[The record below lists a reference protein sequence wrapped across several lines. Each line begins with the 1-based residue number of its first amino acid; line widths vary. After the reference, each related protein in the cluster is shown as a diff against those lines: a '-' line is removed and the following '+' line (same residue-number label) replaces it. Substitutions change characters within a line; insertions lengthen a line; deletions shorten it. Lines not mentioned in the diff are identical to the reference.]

1 MDLKRRL
8 DRLGPARPREPGG
21 EGAAAGVDPGSA
33 AEPARPGPDPSTL
46 EALRQ
51 KMAAILGRPPAPRAE
66 PVDPSLAGLPFTRE
80 EAPHG
85 PLYRRLEPLRPSRH
99 VGRMPLDAA
108 RAARGEVLALL
119 ALDPELAATAT
130 DRAVFF
136 DTETTGLGGAGSV
149 VFLFGALWFDPD
161 GGAWLEQ
168 LLLRQ
173 PGEELP
179 LLHRAGELLSA
190 ASLLVSY
197 NGKAFDAPILA
208 TRRVMNRLPALAPR
222 PHLDLLHVAR
232 RLHRA
237 RLGAC
242 RLTTLERDVLGF
254 VRGEDIDGSEVPS
267 RYSHYLRTGDPEG
280 LRVVVEH
287 NAWDVVTMAALVG
300 LYGEPLD
307 TLPDVD
313 LVALARTYRRARA
326 LDAAARVADD
336 AVARGVGDAAL
347 RVRGDIAKARGDR
360 AAALRDFA
368 ALCERL
374 DDAGLRLE
382 LAKLY
387 EHHAKEPLRAL
398 ELTLAGTGETDA
410 AAARRRARLERKIS
424 RAKGSEE
431 P

>member
-1 MDLKRRL
+1 MDLKKRL
-8 DRLGPARPREPGG
+8 DRLGPARPRDLGGAGATAPGDTAST
-21 EGAAAGVDPGSA
+21 AAP
-33 AEPARPGPDPSTL
+33 PRPGPEPSTL

-51 KMAAILGRPPAPRAE
+51 KMAAILGRPPEPRAE
-66 PVDPSLAGLPFTRE
+66 PRDLSLTGLPFARE
-80 EAPHG
+80 ETEAG
-85 PLYRRLEPLRPSRH
+85 PLFRRLEPLRSSRH

-119 ALDPELAATAT
+119 ALDPNLAAVGI

-136 DTETTGLGGAGSV
+136 DTETTGLGGAGSI
-149 VFLFGALWFDPD
+149 VFLFGALWYDAD

-179 LLHRAGELLSA
+179 LLHRVGELFA
-190 ASLLVSY
+190 GAGLLVSY
-197 NGKAFDAPILA
+197 NGKAFDAPLLA
-208 TRRVMNRLPALAPR
+208 TRRVMNHLPALAPR

-267 RYSHYLRTGDPEG
+267 RYSHYLRTGDVEG
-280 LRVVVEH
+280 LRAVVEH

-307 TLPDVD
+307 TLPDLD
-313 LVALARTYRRARA
+313 LVALARTYQRARA
-326 LDAAARVADD
+326 LDQAARVAED
-336 AVARGVGDAAL
+336 AVSRGVGDAAL
-347 RVRGDIAKARGDR
+347 RARGDIAKARGDR
-360 AAALRDFA
+360 AAALHDFA

-374 DDAGLRLE
+374 DDPGLRLE

-387 EHHAKEPLRAL
+387 EHHAREPLRAL
-398 ELTLAGTGETDA
+398 ELTLAGTSETADA
-410 AAARRRARLERKIS
+410 AERRRARLERKLA
-424 RAKGSEE
+424 RAKGSTGR
-431 P
+431 